1 MIYTRL
7 GCLAAA
13 LAVHVPCSAMQA
25 QDASPASPL
34 TTRLAVVND
43 ATVCQCTAQGV
54 PAPRAR
60 DLLIVA
66 VGRSMPVA
74 TGAGGSW
81 DLAYTPELLPLVVS
95 RRTADERLEVWSCGH
110 KKYCGQSS
118 SSDVWSVTAVGLGIL
133 PLSGTFRLRLDDALR
148 LRLRLSGGAVRL
160 SRPVPLAQGSKFN
173 FVAEGSAGAEV
184 RVSRKVALTAGVI
197 YNHISNG
204 GMTPVNL
211 GMDSRLIEL
220 GALIGR

>member
-1 MIYTRL
+1 
-7 GCLAAA
+7 
-13 LAVHVPCSAMQA
+13 
-25 QDASPASPL
+25 
-34 TTRLAVVND
+34 
-43 ATVCQCTAQGV
+43 
-54 PAPRAR
+54 
-60 DLLIVA
+60 
-66 VGRSMPVA
+66 
-74 TGAGGSW
+74 
-81 DLAYTPELLPLVVS
+81 
-95 RRTADERLEVWSCGH
+95 
-110 KKYCGQSS
+110 
-118 SSDVWSVTAVGLGIL
+118 VWSVTAVGLGIL